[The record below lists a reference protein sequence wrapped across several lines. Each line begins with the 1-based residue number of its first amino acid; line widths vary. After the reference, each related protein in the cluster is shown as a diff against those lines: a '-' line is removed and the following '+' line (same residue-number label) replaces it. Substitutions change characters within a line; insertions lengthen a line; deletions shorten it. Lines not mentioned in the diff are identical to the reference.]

1 MRVQQVY
8 LKIKNIIIRDQN
20 MANKDYY
27 NVLGVDKKA
36 SKDEIKKAFR
46 TLAHKYHPDKKTGD
60 DAKFK
65 EINEAYS
72 VLSDDQKRSQ
82 YDQFGSAG
90 PNMGGGYGGF
100 GGGASGFDGF
110 DFSQFTQGGNG
121 NFEFDFGDI
130 FGDIFGGG
138 GGRRQTKR
146 GRDIS
151 IDVELSFEDSIFGV
165 ERTILLNKT
174 SKCDFC
180 GGTGAEKGSEMS
192 TCETCNGKGS
202 VREVKRSFFG
212 QFESVATCSKCQG
225 RGKIP
230 KTKCTHCFG
239 SGIEKRES
247 EIKVK
252 IPVGIENGE
261 MIRLSGGGEAISG
274 GENGDLYIKV
284 HVKRHQVFR
293 KDGINL
299 VMDLSLKLSQAL
311 LGDTVVVKTL
321 DGDVSLKVPEG
332 VMHGEVLRMKG
343 KGVPTGSGSARG
355 DILVKTSIQLPKKL
369 SREAKKAIETLKEE
383 GL

>member
-1 MRVQQVY
+1 
-8 LKIKNIIIRDQN
+8 

-72 VLSDDQKRSQ
+72 VLSDDNKRAQ

-90 PNMGGGYGGF
+90 PGMGGGYGGF
-100 GGGASGFDGF
+100 NGGAGFDGF
-110 DFSQFTQGGNG
+110 DFSQFTQGANG
-121 NFEFDFGDI
+121 QSFEFDFGDI

-138 GGRRQTKR
+138 NRKQSKR

-151 IDVELSFEDSIFGV
+151 IDVELSFEDSVFGV

-180 GGTGAEKGSEMS
+180 SGTGAEKGSEMQ

-225 RGKIP
+225 KGKIP
-230 KTKCTHCFG
+230 KTKCTHCHG
-239 SGIEKRES
+239 SGILKRES

-252 IPVGIENGE
+252 IPSGIENGE

-284 HVKRHQVFR
+284 HVKKHSVFR
-293 KDGINL
+293 KEGTNL
-299 VMDLSLKLSQAL
+299 VMDYPIKLSQAL
-311 LGDTVVVKTL
+311 LGDTVVIHTL
-321 DGDVSLKVPEG
+321 DGDVSLKIPEG

-343 KGVPTGSGSARG
+343 KGVPTGNGSVRG
-355 DILVKTSIQLPKKL
+355 DILIRTNIQLPKKL
-369 SREAKKAIETLKEE
+369 TKEARKAIEMLRSE